1 MPYCVIPSMSDMTA
15 QEWKKKGDE
24 EFNHGNWSEALSHYT
39 NAIKLVTEDNA
50 KKAVYYKFRA
60 ATYLNMCDYDRA
72 IKDCDS
78 VLKICYND
86 GEALYRKCQALR
98 ALGRFEEALRNAEI
112 IISSM
117 PDNKVIQSVMSQ
129 LLKIVQE
136 CRENA
141 RISTEVSEMMNLAF
155 NVRADNQKR
164 ENAMNNLFV
173 LARGNA
179 GAEEILKKEG
189 VHKLAQ
195 LVKAEENEKVI
206 CTAIRIVGTLCKNN
220 ISRTESVVKYVGL
233 LWCLKMI
240 NCTSIR
246 RVNASQYCLQ
256 NILNTYSGMT
266 NNPDSKLDKALCKKY
281 KKEIFMILSFLL
293 NSITSRTIS
302 GLARDALIGL
312 ITRNIHH
319 TALNW
324 TKRLVD
330 LGGLQRLM
338 EVASET
344 MKYECE
350 SSMDITSST
359 RTIISVCLTKIYENM
374 WCEDDKRKFVNAIA
388 EFIEDKLRS
397 SDIDSKVRIV
407 LAITTLIFGPLDVV
421 DVIIFEKLISDMMLI
436 MSKTNDVLQQKVVC
450 ECIVAAII
458 KYNTA
463 NVFICRNINTLENLY
478 QSKDDSIRV
487 QALVGL
493 CKLSRFDDSCLR
505 DSATID
511 PFTDKA
517 TKKLI
522 KICRQLLINP
532 KKEDDTIWAI
542 KGLSYLTSDAEI
554 KEKFIEDQ
562 RSLKRVVQVMNE
574 LAKTGDQS
582 VLYAVVTTL
591 VNLCNAYDDQEL
603 ISEMKELLMFS
614 SYHHFFARSQK
625 LNHDEFVNKRRCAL
639 AKADVTSALVS
650 LAKTDSQNCKELVA
664 RVFHAICSQQ
674 ELREIV
680 VQQGGAEALLSL
692 ALSGTDKGKK
702 HASRALVYLGLRR
715 HSEVALSGQIIMEVV
730 RPIVNLLNPE
740 CSVNEN
746 SETLTALCNLASVND
761 HTRQR
766 IFNEAGF
773 LKIADYMNS
782 KHYML
787 KLRSAQLLD
796 NLTLCREVAIRCYK
810 QDNSD
815 VISLVSETLYAD
827 EKENVYK
834 VNAGVLTRVTAISK
848 STCENILN
856 TDPTLNELRHF
867 LANSDGDVQCRG
879 IKIVLNIMR
888 NSKDAA
894 AKIIE
899 TDVMESLRA
908 LSKNDNAQ
916 NKEVKELASLALEIV
931 AEWVTNQ
938 EKCSKGYESSQSI
951 GNIE

>member
-1 MPYCVIPSMSDMTA
+1 MTA

-24 EFNHGNWSEALSHYT
+24 DFNHGNWSEALSHYT

-50 KKAVYYKFRA
+50 EKAVYYKFRA
-60 ATYLNMCDYDRA
+60 ATYLNICDYDRA

-86 GEALYRKCQALR
+86 AEALYRKCQALK
-98 ALGRFEEALRNAEI
+98 AVGRFEEALRNAEI

-117 PDNKVIQSVMSQ
+117 PDNRIVQSVISQ
-129 LLKIVQE
+129 LLKILQE

-141 RISTEVSEMMNLAF
+141 RISTEVSEMMDLVF
-155 NVRADNQKR
+155 NMKADNQKR

-189 VHKLAQ
+189 IHKLAQ
-195 LVKAEENEKVI
+195 LVKAEENEKVT

-220 ISRTESVVKYVGL
+220 ISRTEFVVKYVGL
-233 LWCLKMI
+233 LWCLEMI

-312 ITRNIHH
+312 ITRNIHY

-324 TKRLVD
+324 AKRLVD

-388 EFIEDKLRS
+388 EFIEDKLRL
-397 SDIDSKVRIV
+397 SDIDSNKVRIV
-407 LAITTLIFGPLDVV
+407 LAITTLIFGSLDDVV
-421 DVIIFEKLISDMMLI
+421 DVIIFNRLISDMMLL
-436 MSKTNDVLQQKVVC
+436 MSKTNDLLQQKVVC

-493 CKLSRFDDSCLR
+493 CKLSRFDDSFLR

-517 TKKLI
+517 TKKLT

-542 KGLSYLTSDAEI
+542 KGLSYLTFDAEI

-562 RSLKRVVQVMNE
+562 RSFKRVVQVMNE

-582 VLYAVVTTL
+582 VLYAVATTL

-603 ISEMKELLMFS
+603 IPEMKELLMFS

-625 LNHDEFVNKRRCAL
+625 LNHDEFVTKRRCAL

-674 ELREIV
+674 ELREII
-680 VQQGGAEALLSL
+680 VQQGGTEALLSL

-715 HSEVALSGQIIMEVV
+715 HPEVAFSGQIIMEVV
-730 RPIVNLLNPE
+730 RPMVNLLNPE
-740 CSVNEN
+740 CSVYEN
-746 SETLTALCNLASVND
+746 SETLTALRNLASVND

-773 LKIADYMNS
+773 PKIADYMNS

-827 EKENVYK
+827 KNENMYK

-856 TDPTLNELRHF
+856 TDPTLKELSNF
-867 LANSDGDVQCRG
+867 LANSDGDLQCRG
-879 IKIVLNIMR
+879 IKILLNIMR
-888 NSKDAA
+888 NSKDAV

-899 TDVMESLRA
+899 TDVMESLRT

-938 EKCSKGYESSQSI
+938 EKRSKGYESSQSI
-951 GNIE
+951 DNKEYID